1 MKSKSSYNDLSIGN
15 KKSNAEKVAIA
26 KKEAE
31 DIKTSI
37 KKILRSKTNG
47 YFDSIIDSSNNSNA
61 YKISLKPRR
70 ILKGHFG
77 KIYACQWASDNVH
90 ILSASQDGKLIYW
103 NGITQ
108 NKVSS
113 IPLRNSWVMCC
124 SLEQS
129 DNRLS
134 ACGGLDNICSVYD
147 LEAGS
152 SKPTRELVGHTGY
165 ISSCSFVQ
173 KTKVL
178 TSSGDSTCV
187 LWDLTRSVPI
197 QRFGGHTADIMC
209 AAVTTSDSKNIFAT
223 ASCDCSV
230 MLWDIRTNKSIHS
243 FVGYFTND
251 VNSVT
256 FFPDSNAIG
265 AGSEDCSSRIFDM
278 RCWNQISCMSSP
290 DILSAVQC
298 TSFSRSG
305 RLFITGYD
313 DSSLRLWDVLST
325 KQTPIHKISNAH
337 ESRVTCMSLN
347 KEGTVLSTGS
357 WDMTLKC
364 WA

>member
-1 MKSKSSYNDLSIGN
+1 MSYSDLTKAVSK
-15 KKSNAEKVAIA
+15 KTNAEKISDA

-31 DIKTSI
+31 TIKLSI
-37 KKILRSKTNG
+37 KKLLKLKNNG
-47 YFDSIIDSSNNSNA
+47 YFDNNNNENNNNNSL
-61 YKISLKPRR
+61 KIIIKPRR

-77 KIYACQWASDNVH
+77 KIYACQWASDNRH
-90 ILSASQDGKLIYW
+90 IISASQDGKLIQW

-108 NKVSS
+108 NKVST

-129 DNRLS
+129 NNRLAS
-134 ACGGLDNICSVYD
+134 CGGLDNICSVYD
-147 LEAGS
+147 LESSGS

-173 KTKVL
+173 KTKIL

-197 QRFGGHTADIMC
+197 QRFTGHTADIMC
-209 AAVTTSDSKNIFAT
+209 ASVTSSDSNNIFAT
-223 ASCDCSV
+223 ASCDCSIIV
-230 MLWDIRTNKSIHS
+230 WDIRSNKPVHS
-243 FVGYFTND
+243 FVGNFTND
-251 VNSVT
+251 VNTVT
-256 FFPDSNAIG
+256 FFPDSYAIG
-265 AGSEDCSSRIFDM
+265 AGSEDCSCRIFDL

-290 DILSAVQC
+290 DILSSVQC
-298 TSFSRSG
+298 TTFSRSG
-305 RLFITGYD
+305 RLFIAGYD

-325 KQTPIHKISNAH
+325 NQTPAYKISKAH
-337 ESRVTCMSLN
+337 ESRVTCMSIN

>member
-1 MKSKSSYNDLSIGN
+1 MSFSDLTKTVSK
-15 KKSNAEKVAIA
+15 KTNAEKISDA

-31 DIKTSI
+31 TIKLSI
-37 KKILRSKTNG
+37 KKLLKLKNNG
-47 YFDSIIDSSNNSNA
+47 YFNNNNNNDNNNSSL
-61 YKISLKPRR
+61 KIIIKPRR

-77 KIYACQWASDNVH
+77 KIYACQWASDNRH
-90 ILSASQDGKLIYW
+90 IISASQDGKLIQW

-108 NKVSS
+108 NKIST

-129 DNRLS
+129 DNRLAS
-134 ACGGLDNICSVYD
+134 CGGLDNICSVYD
-147 LEAGS
+147 LESSGS

-173 KTKVL
+173 KTKIL

-197 QRFGGHTADIMC
+197 QRFTGHTADIMC
-209 AAVTTSDSKNIFAT
+209 ASVTSSDSNNIFAT
-223 ASCDCSV
+223 ASCDCSIMV
-230 MLWDIRTNKSIHS
+230 WDIRSNKPVHS
-243 FVGYFTND
+243 FVGNFTND
-251 VNSVT
+251 VNTVT
-256 FFPDSNAIG
+256 FFPDSYALG
-265 AGSEDCSSRIFDM
+265 AGSEDCSCRIFDL

-290 DILSAVQC
+290 DILSSVQC
-298 TSFSRSG
+298 TTFSRSG
-305 RLFITGYD
+305 RLFIAGYD

-325 KQTPIHKISNAH
+325 NQTPAYKISKAH
-337 ESRVTCMSLN
+337 ESRVTCMSIN